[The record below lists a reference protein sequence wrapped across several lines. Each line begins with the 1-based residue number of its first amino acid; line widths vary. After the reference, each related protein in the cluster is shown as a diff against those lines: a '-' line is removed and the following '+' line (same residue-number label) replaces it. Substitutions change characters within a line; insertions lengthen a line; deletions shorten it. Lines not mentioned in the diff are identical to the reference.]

1 MAKLTKEQFEQWLGT
16 QRMSIYVDPYVIKP
30 CSCGDIN
37 CKGWRLVAKAAVN
50 EVGPP
55 ADASVERDYSQLP
68 ASRQ

>member
-1 MAKLTKEQFEQWLGT
+1 MTREQFEQWLGT
-16 QRMSIYVDPYVIKP
+16 QRMSIYVDPYVIEP

-55 ADASVERDYSQLP
+55 AGAFCRWDCRQLP